1 MVAMK
6 KTYNLI
12 VFLVFVNFILSSCSS
27 SDNSAPL
34 TVFVTSA
41 SGNGN
46 LSQWSDALA
55 VSATGVAAGDAVCQA
70 RATAAGLSGTFVAWL
85 SDSTTD
91 AYCHVQG
98 YTGTISGT
106 NPNCGQA
113 TLPVAAG
120 PWVRTDGYPFA
131 PTIDKLINNGQ
142 VYAPVRYD
150 DTGTLVTNFSYFT
163 GTASNGTATANTC
176 SDWTDSNNSSN
187 TTFGSS
193 NGTTYFWT
201 SYDDTGCSA
210 TYHLLCFQTG
220 TGGPLPPLTPPAS
233 AKKVFVTSVTGN
245 GNLSQWPD
253 ALAVS
258 ATEVAAGDAVCQTR
272 ATAAGITNAASFKA
286 WLSDSTAG
294 AIDHVTVTATGP
306 WYRLDG
312 VRIAHDK
319 IALATVPLFT
329 AITRDETGA
338 YNSNSV
344 WTGTSPTGVLTANN
358 CVGWTSSSG
367 GDHGTSGI
375 EIESNAGWTSW
386 SNVACNGNAALY
398 CFEDD

>member
-1 MVAMK
+1 MK
-6 KTYNLI
+6 KTYGLI
-12 VFLVFVNFILSSCSS
+12 IFLVFVNFIFSSCKSIS
-27 SDNSAPL
+27 SDNSEPL

-46 LSQWSDALA
+46 LSQWPDALA

-70 RATAAGLSGTFVAWL
+70 RATAAGLSGTYKAWL

-98 YTGTISGT
+98 FTGTISGT

-113 TLPVAAG
+113 TLPVTAG

-150 DTGTLVTNFSYFT
+150 ETGTLVTNFFYFT

-176 SDWTDSNNSSN
+176 SDWTDSNSSN

-193 NGTTYFWT
+193 DGTTYFWT
-201 SYDDTGCSA
+201 SYSDTGCSV
-210 TYHLLCFQTG
+210 TDHLLCFQTG
-220 TGGPLPPLTPPAS
+220 TGGSLPALTPPAS
-233 AKKVFVTSVTGN
+233 AKKVFVTSLTYN
-245 GNLSQWPD
+245 GNLGG
-253 ALAVS
+253 
-258 ATEVAAGDAVCQTR
+258 VAGGDTICQTL
-272 ATAAGITNAASFKA
+272 ATAASIPHAANFKA
-286 WLSDSTAG
+286 WLSDSTNS
-294 AIDHVTVTATGP
+294 AIDNVTVGATTDGP
-306 WYRLDG
+306 FYRLDG
-312 VRIAHDK
+312 VK
-319 IALATVPLFT
+319 IADNKAALINTATTPLFT

-344 WTGTSPTGVLTANN
+344 WTGTSSTGVLVTSSS
-358 CVGWTSSSG
+358 CGDWTSSSG
-367 GDHGTSGI
+367 FGTSGI
-375 EIESNAGWTSW
+375 EVESNSGWTTW
-386 SNVACNGNAALY
+386 SSVLCSGNAALY

>member
-1 MVAMK
+1 MK
-6 KTYNLI
+6 KTYSLI
-12 VFLVFVNFILSSCSS
+12 VFLVLINFILSSCRSS
-27 SDNSAPL
+27 SSNNSEPL

-46 LSQWSDALA
+46 LSLWSDALA

-98 YTGTISGT
+98 FTGTISGT

-120 PWVRTDGYPFA
+120 PWVRTDGNPFA

-150 DTGTLVTNFSYFT
+150 ETGTLVTNFFYFT
-163 GTASNGTATANTC
+163 GTASNGATTANTC
-176 SDWTDSNNSSN
+176 SDWTDSTNSSN

-193 NGTTYFWT
+193 DGTTYFWT
-201 SYDDTGCSA
+201 SYGDTGCSV
-210 TYHLLCFQTG
+210 TDHLLCFQTG
-220 TGGPLPPLTPPAS
+220 TGGSLPSLALPAS
-233 AKKVFVTSVTGN
+233 AKKVFVTSQTYKG
-245 GNLSQWPD
+245 GDLGS
-253 ALAVS
+253 
-258 ATEVAAGDAVCQTR
+258 VAGGDTICQAR
-272 ATAAGITNAASFKA
+272 ATAAGLTGTFKA
-286 WLSDSTAG
+286 WLSDSSTD
-294 AIDHVTVTATGP
+294 AIDNVTTGATTDGP
-306 WYRLDG
+306 FYRLDG
-312 VRIAHDK
+312 VK
-319 IALATVPLFT
+319 IADNKAALINTATTPLFT

-358 CVGWTSSSG
+358 CVNWTSSSG

-375 EIESNAGWTSW
+375 EVESNSGWTTW
-386 SNVACNGNAALY
+386 STVACNGNAALY